1 MGRYADVDYLGE
13 GDMDT
18 AVCAIDWLARLAL
31 PQARNDRREVAT
43 KSASLRGDDSR
54 DSNGCRCGGL
64 YRIGNIEGPRS
75 APTPYARA

>member
-18 AVCAIDWLARLAL
+18 SVCAIDWLARLAL

-43 KSASLRGDDSR
+43 KSASLRGDDSH
-54 DSNGCRCGGL
+54 DSNGSRCCGL
-64 YRIGNIEGPRS
+64 YRFGNIEGPRS
-75 APTPYARA
+75 SPTPYARA